1 MARLVL
7 IRHAPTPETGKKLTG
22 RLPGVGLDD
31 PGRDAAE
38 ATAAALA
45 GLPFAAVYTSPLM
58 RCRETARIVAAPH
71 GLRPIPYRSLI
82 EVDYGTWSG
91 RSLGS
96 LTRTKAWRGLLR
108 SPSRFRFPGGER
120 LGEVAARS
128 AAACE
133 DLADAHP
140 DETIAVV
147 SHGDVIKSALA
158 HFLGVPAD
166 LYHRLVVS
174 PASWSI
180 VDLPPHG
187 MPMVQAVNRTAAEEA
202 AG

>member
-1 MARLVL
+1 VL

-22 RLPGVGLDD
+22 RLPGVGLAA
-31 PGRDAAE
+31 PGREAAQ
-38 ATAAALA
+38 AASEALA
-45 GLPFAAVYTSPLM
+45 GLPFTAVYTSPLM

-71 GLRPIPYRSLI
+71 GLRPIPYQSLI

-96 LTRTKAWRGLLR
+96 LKRTKAWRSLLR
-108 SPSRFRFPGGER
+108 APSRFRFPGGER

-128 AAACE
+128 VAACE
-133 DLADAHP
+133 DLAAAHP

-147 SHGDVIKSALA
+147 SHGDVIKSAVA
-158 HFLGVPAD
+158 GFLGVPAD
-166 LYHRLVVS
+166 LAHRLVIS

-180 VDLPPHG
+180 VDLPPQG
-187 MPMVQAVNRTAAEEA
+187 TPMVLAVNRA
-202 AG
+202 AGTETAG

>member
-1 MARLVL
+1 VARLVL

-22 RLPGVGLDD
+22 RLPGVGLDA
-31 PGRDAAE
+31 PGREAAE

-45 GLPFAAVYTSPLM
+45 GLPLSVVYTSPLM

-96 LTRTKAWRGLLR
+96 LRRTKAWRSLLWA
-108 SPSRFRFPGGER
+108 PSRFRFPGGER

-133 DLADAHP
+133 DLAAAHP
-140 DETIAVV
+140 DGTIAVV

-158 HFLGVPAD
+158 SFLGVPAD
-166 LYHRLVVS
+166 LYHRIVID

-180 VDLPPHG
+180 VDLPAHG
-187 MPMVQAVNRTAAEEA
+187 MPMVVAVNRVAGREA
-202 AG
+202 AR